1 MLIPSKDEVAAN
13 VDLARRRSRVA
24 AFVALK
30 SVCLGAI
37 CGISW
42 SLRRPI
48 FGFASGSLRSAVGF
62 TVENGL
68 IRVDMSLFLCR

>member
-1 MLIPSKDEVAAN
+1 MLIQLKDEVAAN

-37 CGISW
+37 CG
-42 SLRRPI
+42 
-48 FGFASGSLRSAVGF
+48 SLRSAVGF
-62 TVENGL
+62 TVEKGL
-68 IRVDMSLFLCR
+68 IRVAMSHLSL